1 MSTPTNIPGTPTDET
16 VPDSFLETKEKFHQQ
31 LQYVF
36 QKNLKLINPDQ
47 FDQLCQWI
55 EYKQFFTMEDILDAF
70 HTDPDK
76 LDIKGPIT
84 EYKWKGK
91 MNHIS
96 PNVAQKVKSFVE
108 WMKYEEGFPELN
120 DDFLFTLTRERFMNF
135 RKQQIKNQHLSTL
148 PPSHYESQQHMTSS
162 PSELKQP
169 TQSESK
175 IALNNFKK
183 GTKRDASVYP
193 IFKNDKYYDTF
204 QRSFL
209 ANLKAQDLYDVADP
223 DYDSESGD
231 FYEQELFQGKQ
242 SFVYSVLVASLQT
255 EKGRELVKEFE
266 GDARSI
272 ILKLH
277 HHHTKSNVAQH
288 DIITLT
294 TDITNLTLND
304 SWKGTVRQ
312 FLSHFKEKLR
322 LLDSLVPVSDQLP
335 ETTRITF
342 LQRAVQQNHDLRQ
355 IHVMDSVWRFK
366 TESTDTLT
374 FETYYNLLWDAA
386 HQYDL
391 HHTKKGPQRKAFIS
405 QHEEVNDEDGYII
418 EAEQSFNESEPEEES
433 SPYSVFQSS
442 FHPKTPQ
449 KTYLPPKIWETLSES
464 TKQMV
469 IEHNKKVKLNNP
481 TPYTGGSKAK
491 PNPTLGKPNP
501 APQQVHQHSQDDA
514 KEEPPSD
521 TSAQTLVN
529 KCLADSGIDPTDIQ
543 NVMSVSHA
551 KRNISS
557 HDSSRKIHIHQRYVF
572 TRVNQSNH
580 HLIDRGA
587 NGGLAGADMRVIHTT
602 PRKIN
607 IVGINDHE
615 LTGLNVVTAAALLDT
630 QKGPIIGIFHEYAHL
645 GKGKSIH
652 ASGQMEWFNC
662 QVDDRS
668 KIVGGA
674 QRIETSEG
682 YVIPLSIETGLVYLH
697 PIRIPTDQDLQN
709 YPHVFFTSPDIW
721 DPSVLDHEI
730 TPSLLEDINQHSDDS
745 LLQDSIFDEYGDLH
759 HRAIQTLNI
768 FCDLPSLPPGE
779 PTTYAHLHDSNHAEE
794 DWKSLRPYF
803 GWQSEQVIQ
812 DTYKV
817 TSRFGGTIPRHD
829 YLKKHF
835 KSRNP
840 VFNIPRRNED
850 VATDTIFSDPSDLTS
865 DVFVYGRPNPDGSDH
880 TPPMSIINFD
890 DLLGRTFLLPMD
902 ENGERKRATI
912 SEHVKDLYQDQV
924 SREDQLRFKL
934 KIDGDQLD
942 DLISY
947 NQLMEYLEDKTDNG
961 PLEDGL
967 YRFKSI
973 KDHKGPY
980 TSSDPEYN
988 GSSYN
993 LLIEWETG
1001 EHTWEPLSNIIA
1013 SDPYTCAIY
1022 AKEHDLLNTPGWKL
1036 LKRHARTARRLIRT
1050 LKKSKYRQAKAS
1062 KKYKHRWEVPRDYA
1076 HALQLDIQN
1085 GNNKWKD
1092 AIDLEIEQIK
1102 EYQVFKDYGKA
1113 VYEKNKITNA
1123 PEGHQKIRV
1132 HFVFDVKH
1140 CGKFKARLVAD
1151 GHLTKEPMETV
1162 YSGVV
1167 SIRNLRLAMFLAEL
1181 NDLELWGA
1189 DVGNAYLQALTK
1201 EKLYIVGGPEFEALQ
1216 GHVLV
1221 MYKALYGTR
1230 SGGACWHDKF
1240 FDILNDM
1247 GFKPSKADPDIW
1259 MKPSKDGSHY
1269 EYIAVYVDDLAIC
1282 MKDPKAFCDTLKE
1295 KYKLKLKG
1303 VGPINY
1309 HLGCGY
1315 TRDEDGT
1322 LVADPRKYVEKILES
1337 YEKTFGEK
1345 PKKSKTPLV
1354 GGDHPESDTSE
1365 FCNQDQIKQYQT
1377 IVGQLIWLSGLGRF
1391 DIAVHVMTMSRF
1403 RQQPRIGHLERLKKV
1418 VGYLANL
1425 PHGALRFRLH
1435 EPDYSNLPHKEY
1447 DWQRTVYRGAK
1458 EEIPHD
1464 IPEPKG
1470 KHVTTST
1477 YVDANLHHDQVTGKA
1492 VTACL
1497 HMVNAT
1503 PSHWHTK
1510 RQATVETATFGSEFV
1525 AARIATDQ
1533 IIDLRY
1539 TLMYLGVPVRSKS
1552 YMFGDNKSVVDS
1564 ASIPTSTLSKK
1575 STLASYHRV
1584 REAIAA
1590 GYIQFNWKDGKSN
1603 PADILSKHWEFANI
1617 WPLLKP
1623 LLFWK
1628 GDTNELNAKAKGSD
1642 RIPVKKKLV

>member
-1 MSTPTNIPGTPTDET
+1 MSTPTNIPETPMGET
-16 VPDSFLETKEKFHQQ
+16 EQDSFFGSKEKFHQQ
-31 LQYVF
+31 LQDIF
-36 QKNLKLINPDQ
+36 QTILRLTGPDH
-47 FDQLCQWI
+47 FDQLCQWM
-55 EYKQFFTMEDILDAF
+55 EYKQYYTIDDFFENSYHDLENFDN
-70 HTDPDK
+70 
-76 LDIKGPIT
+76 KGPAT
-84 EYKWKGK
+84 EYKWKGRT
-91 MNHIS
+91 NHLS
-96 PNVAQKVKSFVE
+96 PIVAQKLKCFIK
-108 WMKYEEGFPELN
+108 WMTHEERPYELH
-120 DDFLFTLTRERFMNF
+120 DDFLATLTRDSYLKF
-135 RKQQIKNQHLSTL
+135 RHLDTQSF
-148 PPSHYESQQHMTSS
+148 SSS
-162 PSELKQP
+162 PSSHHEPSKFKTSFQGEFKHQ
-169 TQSESK
+169 TTSESQT
-175 IALNNFKK
+175 ALNNFKK

-209 ANLKAQDLYDVADP
+209 ANLKAQGLYDVADP
-223 DYDSESGD
+223 DHDPESGD
-231 FYEQELFQGKQ
+231 IYEQELFKGKQ
-242 SFVYSVLVASLQT
+242 SLVYSVLVTSLQT

-266 GDARSI
+266 GDDRSI

-277 HHHTKSNVAQH
+277 HCHTKSNVAQH

-294 TDITNLTLND
+294 TEITNLTLND

-312 FLSHFKEKLR
+312 FLSHFKEKLK

-335 ETTRITF
+335 ETTRLTF
-342 LQRAVQQNHDLRQ
+342 LQRGVQHNHDLRQ

-366 TESTDTLT
+366 TDSTEALT
-374 FETYYNLLWDAA
+374 FHTYYNLLWDAA

-391 HHTKKGPQRKAFIS
+391 HQTKKGPQRKAFSS
-405 QHEEVNDEDGYII
+405 QQEAINDVDEYANSEEQFFTDP
-418 EAEQSFNESEPEEES
+418 EPVEH
-433 SPYSVFQSS
+433 SPYSVYQSS
-442 FHPKTPQ
+442 FHPKMPQ
-449 KTYLPPKIWETLSES
+449 KSFLPRHIWEILSES
-464 TKQMV
+464 TKQMI

-481 TPYTGGSKAK
+481 TPYPSGSKAK
-491 PNPTLGKPNP
+491 PNPTLGKSTPTLK
-501 APQQVHQHSQDDA
+501 QVHQHSQDEPT
-514 KEEPPSD
+514 EESPSD
-521 TSAQTLVN
+521 TSTQTLVN
-529 KCLADSGIDPTDIQ
+529 KCLAESGIDPTDIQ

-551 KRNISS
+551 KRDISS
-557 HDSSRKIHIHQRYVF
+557 HDSSRQIQTHQRYVF
-572 TRVNQSNH
+572 ARVNQSNH

-607 IVGINDHE
+607 IVGIDDHE

-630 QKGPIIGIFHEYAHL
+630 QKDPIIGVFHEYAHL
-645 GKGKSIH
+645 GKGRSIH
-652 ASGQMEWFNC
+652 AAGQMEWFNC

-682 YVIPLSIETGLVYLH
+682 YVIPLSIESGLVNIH
-697 PIRIPTDQDLQN
+697 TIRIPTDQDLQN
-709 YPHVFFTSPDIW
+709 YPHVFFTSPEIGDA
-721 DPSVLDHEI
+721 SVLDHEI

-768 FCDLPSLPPGE
+768 FCDLPSPPSGE
-779 PTTYAHLHDSNHAEE
+779 PLTHAYMHDSNPAEE

-803 GWQSEQVIQ
+803 GWQCEQGIKN
-812 DTYKV
+812 TYQV
-817 TSRFGGTIPRHD
+817 TSRFGGTIPQHD

-840 VFNIPRRNED
+840 VFNSPRRNEA
-850 VATDTIFSDPSDLTS
+850 VATDTIFSDTPAINDGSTMAQFFVGRDTLVCDAYGIKTKTKFINTLYDNIRFRGAMTTLITDGGRYEISKKVADLLRILFIKQHESEPYHQHQNKAEQRYGVVKRYINTLMNLTEAPAHCWLLCMLYVCHLLNATASPALGGLAPLQALTGQVPDISHFLHFSFWEPIYYKVDESEHDHRFPSQSNEKRGHWVGFAENEGDQLTWKILTDDTNTIIIRSAVRSATKTSPNLRLDPPQGENQPHDLTS
-865 DVFVYGRPNPDGSDH
+865 DVFAYGRPNPDGTDN
-880 TPPMSIINFD
+880 TPPISIINFD

-912 SEHVKDLYQDQV
+912 SEHVKDLYQQQV

-934 KIDGDQLD
+934 KTDADQLD

-947 NQLMEYLEDKTDNG
+947 HQLMEHLEDKTDTG

-967 YRFKSI
+967 YRFKCI

-1001 EHTWEPLSNIIA
+1001 EQTWEPLSNIIA
-1013 SDPYTCAIY
+1013 SDPYTCAVY

-1036 LKRHARTARRLIRT
+1036 LKRHARKARRLIRT
-1050 LKKSKYRQAKAS
+1050 LKKSKYRQARAS
-1062 KKYKHRWEVPRDYA
+1062 RKYKHGWEVPRDYA
-1076 HALQLDIQN
+1076 HALLLDIHN
-1085 GNNKWKD
+1085 GNNKWKE

-1102 EYQVFKDYGKA
+1102 EYQVFKDFGKA

-1181 NDLELWGA
+1181 NNLELWGA
-1189 DVGNAYLQALTK
+1189 DVGNAYLQALTR
-1201 EKLYIVGGPEFEALQ
+1201 EKLYIVGGPEFEELQ

-1240 FDILNDM
+1240 FDILHDM

-1259 MKPSKDGSHY
+1259 MKSSKDGSHY

-1282 MKDPKAFCDTLKE
+1282 MKDPTSFCDTLKE

-1303 VGPINY
+1303 VSPINY
-1309 HLGCGY
+1309 HLGFGY

-1337 YEKTFGEK
+1337 YEMTFGEK
-1345 PKKSKTPLV
+1345 TKEDQGTT
-1354 GGDHPESDTSE
+1354 GGRRS
-1365 FCNQDQIKQYQT
+1365 
-1377 IVGQLIWLSGLGRF
+1377 
-1391 DIAVHVMTMSRF
+1391 
-1403 RQQPRIGHLERLKKV
+1403 PRE
-1418 VGYLANL
+1418 
-1425 PHGALRFRLH
+1425 
-1435 EPDYSNLPHKEY
+1435 
-1447 DWQRTVYRGAK
+1447 
-1458 EEIPHD
+1458 
-1464 IPEPKG
+1464 
-1470 KHVTTST
+1470 
-1477 YVDANLHHDQVTGKA
+1477 
-1492 VTACL
+1492 
-1497 HMVNAT
+1497 
-1503 PSHWHTK
+1503 
-1510 RQATVETATFGSEFV
+1510 
-1525 AARIATDQ
+1525 
-1533 IIDLRY
+1533 
-1539 TLMYLGVPVRSKS
+1539 
-1552 YMFGDNKSVVDS
+1552 
-1564 ASIPTSTLSKK
+1564 
-1575 STLASYHRV
+1575 
-1584 REAIAA
+1584 
-1590 GYIQFNWKDGKSN
+1590 
-1603 PADILSKHWEFANI
+1603 
-1617 WPLLKP
+1617 
-1623 LLFWK
+1623 
-1628 GDTNELNAKAKGSD
+1628 
-1642 RIPVKKKLV
+1642 